1 MSGEELRRL
10 ITHVPFEPFTLRT
23 IDGRSIPV
31 RQRDFIL
38 VTPTG
43 RHTYIFQPDDS
54 RVMLDVELIVGADF
68 GPSPTTT
75 APNPTDTTA

>member
-1 MSGEELRRL
+1 MSPEELRQI
-10 ITHVPFEPFTLRT
+10 ITRVPFEPFALRT

-43 RHTYIFQPDDS
+43 RHTYVFQPDDS

-68 GPSPTTT
+68 GPPPVETSPKPSDT
-75 APNPTDTTA
+75 AA